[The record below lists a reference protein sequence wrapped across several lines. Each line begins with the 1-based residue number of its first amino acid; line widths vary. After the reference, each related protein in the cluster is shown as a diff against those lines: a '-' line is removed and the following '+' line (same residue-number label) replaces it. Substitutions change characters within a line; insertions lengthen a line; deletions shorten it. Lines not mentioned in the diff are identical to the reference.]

1 MNFTALPLLPLPY
14 SCGNETFAN
23 ETFAENCTTTA
34 VATQYVFGDA
44 FTISLAVMAPVTF
57 CAFCAYVFEDQ
68 RKKREKRRERRRIAD
83 GTPIEDLV

>member
-1 MNFTALPLLPLPY
+1 MNFTAPPLLPS

-23 ETFAENCTTTA
+23 ETFAQNCTATA
-34 VATQYVFGDA
+34 VATQYDVFGDA
-44 FTISLAVMAPVTF
+44 FVISLAVMVPVTF

-68 RKKREKRRERRRIAD
+68 RKKREKRRERQRVAD